1 MFKDLFKQK
10 HFELKIIKA
19 KNNLC
24 IIFLNTRSL
33 CFMFVCGIIR
43 NHHMILTICD
53 TLFFS
58 GIVSLNKFVIVF
70 NKLKDLQYEM

>member
-1 MFKDLFKQK
+1 MYIFLVCS
-10 HFELKIIKA
+10 
-19 KNNLC
+19 LC
-24 IIFLNTRSL
+24 I
-33 CFMFVCGIIR
+33 MFICGIIG

-70 NKLKDLQYEM
+70 NELKDLQYEM

>member
-10 HFELKIIKA
+10 HFRLKIIKA

-24 IIFLNTRSL
+24 VIFLVCSL
-33 CFMFVCGIIR
+33 CIMFICGIIG
-43 NHHMILTICD
+43 NHHMILAICD

-70 NKLKDLQYEM
+70 NELKDLQYEM